1 MCADT
6 STGNTP
12 QFIWPICTNWLIIWN
27 IFLKKLS
34 SHVHEN
40 MRVASEILLYFELSK
55 QGKLT
60 D

>member
-1 MCADT
+1 MT
-6 STGNTP
+6 KRV
-12 QFIWPICTNWLIIWN
+12 LIPHNLFGLSEQISQLFG
-27 IFLKKLS
+27 IFENKTLI
-34 SHVHEN
+34 HEN